1 MPLLI
6 GFSMR
11 RLSYCVPVMLS
22 LLAVFGC
29 QRIGER
35 LGLRERPML
44 LVDGGPICPST
55 AVLAD
60 AVTVTKLKPGAAAPG
75 PANVMLTAEMSQ
87 AELKCNYDRVKN
99 TLSVDVSFAVRAT
112 RSAGT
117 AEGPDPPLDYF
128 VAVVDA
134 EGNVLSKRVFQS
146 QPALGRNNAG
156 VFTQRVSKFAVPLG
170 MDKRP
175 YDYEILTGFQ
185 LTAAELAY
193 NRVPKPLP
201 QPRRQ

>member
-1 MPLLI
+1 
-6 GFSMR
+6 MR
-11 RLSYCVPVMLS
+11 RLSFCVPIMVS
-22 LLAVFGC
+22 LALFGC

-35 LGLRERPML
+35 LGLRERPMVL
-44 LVDGGPICPST
+44 LDIGPICPST

-60 AVTVTKLKPGAAAPG
+60 AVTVTKLKPGTAAPG
-75 PANVMLTAEMSQ
+75 PANVLLRAEMSQ
-87 AELKCNYDRVKN
+87 AELKCDYDRVKN
-99 TLSVDVSFAVRAT
+99 TLSVDVSFDVRAT

-117 AEGPDPPLDYF
+117 AEGPDPSLDYF

-134 EGNVLSKRVFQS
+134 DGNVLSKRVLQS

-156 VFTQRVSKFAVPLG
+156 VYTQKVSKFPVPLA

-185 LTAAELAY
+185 LTPAELAY

>member
-1 MPLLI
+1 
-6 GFSMR
+6 
-11 RLSYCVPVMLS
+11 
-22 LLAVFGC
+22 
-29 QRIGER
+29 
-35 LGLRERPML
+35 ML

-75 PANVMLTAEMSQ
+75 PANVLLTAEMTQ

-112 RSAGT
+112 RSAGV
-117 AEGPDPPLDYF
+117 EGPDPPLDYF

-134 EGNVLSKRVFQS
+134 DGNVLSKQVLQS

-156 VFTQRVSKFAVPLG
+156 VYSQRVSRFPVPLA

-185 LTAAELAY
+185 LTPAELAY
-193 NRVPKPLP
+193 NRVPKSLP